1 MAIEMTPTY
10 VLLHGFEHKN
20 DSMTLTLPPLQEEMH
35 NALQWHRQRPEGCKA
50 LFVFAN
56 QKQRKDGTVY
66 IERGDSSLI
75 IYTVYI
81 NILDEGGEIQLD
93 LRSQKKTEK

>member
-50 LFVFAN
+50 LFFLQIKN
-56 QKQRKDGTVY
+56 
-66 IERGDSSLI
+66 
-75 IYTVYI
+75 
-81 NILDEGGEIQLD
+81 N
-93 LRSQKKTEK
+93 KKTEQCTLNGVTLA